1 MSARILVVDD
11 TELNLKMV
19 GAILLKDGYEVITAR
34 NGNEALELI
43 KVSPP
48 ALAILD
54 VMMPDM
60 DGYTLCSRLRENSIT
75 AKIPII
81 ILTALS
87 GVEDKI
93 KAFDSGADDFLAKP
107 FEPQELRARIK
118 VLLRRVSE
126 HESVQT
132 SKVSGKIIAVFS
144 LRGGVGVSM
153 LSSNLAVS
161 LSQIWK
167 TPTALVD
174 LAFMN
179 GQSALLLDLPLRNT
193 WADLIRSPIK
203 EMDMDQINSVLLR
216 HDAGVHVLASPR
228 RPEDAEGITGEYVQ
242 RAIEL
247 LRTYYEYIILDL
259 PHDFTETTLAGL
271 DMADQILLMLTPE
284 TASVRCAANALG
296 TFEKLNYPENR
307 TTLIL
312 NWPFKGKGLPR
323 AGIES
328 ALKRELGVVIP
339 YAGDAVVASILYGK
353 PSVLQT
359 PLDPLGAFLE
369 DLAYLFS
376 KEDHKKSPPEN
387 AGAGLIRVKERMHAR
402 QEKPT

>member
-1 MSARILVVDD
+1 MSIRILVVDD

-19 GAILLKDGYEVITAR
+19 SAILVKDGYEVITAR
-34 NGNEALELI
+34 NGTEALGVI
-43 KVSPP
+43 KSSPP

-60 DGYTLCSRLRENSIT
+60 DGYALCGHLRQTPTT

-118 VLLRRVSE
+118 VLLRRVSDQQPI
-126 HESVQT
+126 QT
-132 SKVSGKIIAVFS
+132 DVVSGKVIAVFS

-153 LSSNLAVS
+153 LASNLAAS
-161 LSQIWK
+161 LSQIWG

-193 WADLIRSPIK
+193 WADLGRSPAN
-203 EMDMDQINSVLLR
+203 EMDIDLLNSVLLR

-228 RPEDAEGITGEYVQ
+228 RPQDAEGITAEHVQ
-242 RAIEL
+242 RAIGL
-247 LRTYYEYIILDL
+247 LRPYYHYIVLDL
-259 PHDFTETTLAGL
+259 PHDFLETTLAGL
-271 DMADQILLMLTPE
+271 DMADQILLLLSPE

-296 TFEKLNYPENR
+296 TFEQLNYPPDR
-307 TTLIL
+307 TTLVL

-323 AGIES
+323 AGIEA
-328 ALKRELGVVIP
+328 ALKKEIGVVIP
-339 YAGDAVVASILYGK
+339 YAGEVVVASIMYGK
-353 PSVLQT
+353 PSALQM

-369 DLAYLFS
+369 DIAYLYS
-376 KEDHKKSPPEN
+376 KEEHKQNPPESV
-387 AGAGLIRVKERMHAR
+387 GEGFKRVKERTQAR
-402 QEKPT
+402 LEKS

>member
-1 MSARILVVDD
+1 MSIRILVVDD

-19 GAILLKDGYEVITAR
+19 SAILVKDGYEVITAH
-34 NGNEALELI
+34 NGLEALEAI
-43 KVSPP
+43 KSTPP

-60 DGYTLCSRLRENSIT
+60 DGYTLCGRLRKNPTT

-126 HESVQT
+126 QEPVQT
-132 SKVSGKIIAVFS
+132 NVVSGKVIAVFS

-153 LSSNLAVS
+153 LASNLAAS
-161 LSQIWK
+161 LSQIWG

-174 LAFMN
+174 LAFVN

-193 WADLIRSPIK
+193 WADLGRSPAN
-203 EMDMDQINSVLLR
+203 EMDLDLVNSVLLR

-228 RPEDAEGITGEYVQ
+228 RPQDAEGITAEHIQ

-247 LRTYYEYIILDL
+247 LRSYYHYIVLDL
-259 PHDFTETTLAGL
+259 PHDFLETTLAGL
-271 DMADQILLMLTPE
+271 DTADQILLMLSPE

-296 TFEKLNYPENR
+296 TFEELKYPSDH
-307 TTLIL
+307 TTLVL

-323 AGIES
+323 AGIEA
-328 ALKRELGVVIP
+328 ALKKEIGVVIP
-339 YAGDAVVASILYGK
+339 YAGEVVVASIMYGK
-353 PSVLQT
+353 PSALQM

-369 DLAYLFS
+369 DLAYLYS
-376 KEDHKKSPPEN
+376 KEEHKQSPPEHV
-387 AGAGLIRVKERMHAR
+387 GEGFKRVKERVQAR
-402 QEKPT
+402 LEKS

>member
-1 MSARILVVDD
+1 MSERILVVDD

-19 GAILLKDGYEVITAR
+19 GSILLKDGYEIITAR
-34 NGNEALELI
+34 NGIEALEVI
-43 KVSPP
+43 KSKPP

-60 DGYTLCSRLRENSIT
+60 DGYTLCERLRQIPST

-107 FEPQELRARIK
+107 FESQELRARVK
-118 VLLRRVSE
+118 VLLRRFSE
-126 HESVQT
+126 RESVQT
-132 SKVSGKIIAVFS
+132 NEEVSGKVIAVFS
-144 LRGGVGVSM
+144 LRGGIGVSM
-153 LSSNLAVS
+153 LSSNLAAS
-161 LSQIWK
+161 LSQIWG

-179 GQSALLLDLPLRNT
+179 GQSALLLDLPLRNS
-193 WADLIRSPIK
+193 WADLGRSPAK
-203 EMDMDQINSVLLR
+203 EMDMDLINSVLLH
-216 HDAGVHVLASPR
+216 HDSGVHVLASPR
-228 RPEDAEGITGEYVQ
+228 RPQEAEVITADHVQ
-242 RAIEL
+242 SAIGL
-247 LRTYYEYIILDL
+247 LRAHYHYIILDL
-259 PHDFTETTLAGL
+259 PHDFSETTLAGL
-271 DMADQILLMLTPE
+271 DMADQILLMLSPE
-284 TASVRCAANALG
+284 TASVRCAANALE
-296 TFEKLNYPENR
+296 TFGQLHYPPDR

-323 AGIES
+323 AGIEG

-339 YAGDAVVASILYGK
+339 YAGEAVVSSILYGK
-353 PSVLQT
+353 PSALQM

-369 DLAYLFS
+369 DLAYLYS
-376 KEDHKKSPPEN
+376 KEDHKQNPPES
-387 AGAGLIRVKERMHAR
+387 AGEGLKRVKVRAQAR
-402 QEKPT
+402 QEKS

>member
-1 MSARILVVDD
+1 MSIRILVVDD

-19 GAILLKDGYEVITAR
+19 SAILLKDGYQVITAR
-34 NGNEALELI
+34 NGLEALEAI
-43 KVSPP
+43 KTTPP

-60 DGYTLCSRLRENSIT
+60 DGYTLCGHLRQIPST
-75 AKIPII
+75 SKIPII

-126 HESVQT
+126 LQPVQMDV
-132 SKVSGKIIAVFS
+132 VSGKVIAVFS
-144 LRGGVGVSM
+144 LRGGAGVSM
-153 LSSNLAVS
+153 LASNLAAS
-161 LSQIWK
+161 LSQIWG

-174 LAFMN
+174 LAFVN

-193 WADLIRSPIK
+193 WADLAHSPAN
-203 EMDMDQINSVLLR
+203 EMDMDLLNSVLLR
-216 HDAGVHVLASPR
+216 HDSGVHVLASPR
-228 RPEDAEGITGEYVQ
+228 RPQDADVITAEHVQ

-247 LRTYYEYIILDL
+247 FRPYYHYIVLDL
-259 PHDFTETTLAGL
+259 PHDFLETTLAGL
-271 DMADQILLMLTPE
+271 DMADQILLMLSPE

-296 TFEKLNYPENR
+296 AFEQLKYPSDH
-307 TTLIL
+307 TTLVL
-312 NWPFKGKGLPR
+312 NWPFKGKGLQR
-323 AGIES
+323 AGIEA
-328 ALKRELGVVIP
+328 ALKKEIEVVIP
-339 YAGDAVVASILYGK
+339 YAGEVVVASIMFGK
-353 PSVLQT
+353 PSALQM

-369 DLAYLFS
+369 DLAYLYS
-376 KEDHKKSPPEN
+376 KEEHKQNPPESV
-387 AGAGLIRVKERMHAR
+387 GEGFKRVKERAHVR
-402 QEKPT
+402 PGKS

>member
-1 MSARILVVDD
+1 MAIRILVVDD

-19 GAILLKDGYEVITAR
+19 GAILAKDGYEVLTAR
-34 NGNEALELI
+34 NGFEALEVI
-43 KVSPP
+43 QSTPP

-60 DGYTLCSRLRENSIT
+60 DGYTLCGRLRQTPTTE
-75 AKIPII
+75 KIPII

-87 GVEDKI
+87 DVEDKM

-126 HESVQT
+126 LLPIQT
-132 SKVSGKIIAVFS
+132 DVVSGKVIAVFS

-153 LSSNLAVS
+153 LSSNLAAS
-161 LSQIWK
+161 FPQIWG

-174 LAFMN
+174 LAFVN

-193 WADLIRSPIK
+193 WADLGHSPAN
-203 EMDMDQINSVLLR
+203 EMDIDLLNSILLR

-228 RPEDAEGITGEYVQ
+228 RPQDADVITTEHVQ

-247 LRTYYEYIILDL
+247 LRPHYHYIVLDL
-259 PHDFTETTLAGL
+259 PHDFLETTLVGL
-271 DMADQILLMLTPE
+271 DMADHILLMLSPE

-296 TFEKLNYPENR
+296 TFEQLNYPSDR
-307 TTLIL
+307 TTLVL
-312 NWPFKGKGLPR
+312 NWPFEGKGLPR
-323 AGIES
+323 AGIEA
-328 ALKRELGVVIP
+328 ALKKEIGVVIP
-339 YAGDAVVASILYGK
+339 YAGEMVVSSIMHGK
-353 PSVLQT
+353 PSTLQI
-359 PLDPLGAFLE
+359 PLNPLGAFLE
-369 DLAYLFS
+369 DLAYRYS
-376 KEDHKKSPPEN
+376 KEEHKQNPPESAGEGLKRVKGRVQARLKKS
-387 AGAGLIRVKERMHAR
+387 
-402 QEKPT
+402 

>member
-1 MSARILVVDD
+1 MSIRILVVDD

-19 GAILLKDGYEVITAR
+19 SAILLKDGYEVITAR
-34 NGNEALELI
+34 NGSEALEAI
-43 KVSPP
+43 KTTPP

-60 DGYTLCSRLRENSIT
+60 DGYTLCEHLRKTPTT

-81 ILTALS
+81 ILTALN

-126 HESVQT
+126 LQPVQT
-132 SKVSGKIIAVFS
+132 DVVSGKVIAVFS

-153 LSSNLAVS
+153 LASNLAAS
-161 LSQIWK
+161 LSQIWG
-167 TPTALVD
+167 TPTVLVD
-174 LAFMN
+174 LAFVN

-193 WADLIRSPIK
+193 WSDLAHSPAN
-203 EMDMDQINSVLLR
+203 EMDMDLLNSVLLR
-216 HDAGVHVLASPR
+216 HDSGVHVLASPR
-228 RPEDAEGITGEYVQ
+228 RPQDADVITAEQ
-242 RAIEL
+242 
-247 LRTYYEYIILDL
+247 
-259 PHDFTETTLAGL
+259 
-271 DMADQILLMLTPE
+271 

-296 TFEKLNYPENR
+296 AFEQLKYPSDR
-307 TTLIL
+307 TTLAL
-312 NWPFKGKGLPR
+312 NWPFKGKGLQR

-328 ALKRELGVVIP
+328 ALKKEIGVVIP
-339 YAGDAVVASILYGK
+339 YAGEAVVASIMYGK
-353 PSVLQT
+353 PSALQM

-369 DLAYLFS
+369 DLAYLYS
-376 KEDHKKSPPEN
+376 KEEHKQNPPESV
-387 AGAGLIRVKERMHAR
+387 GEGFKRVKAR
-402 QEKPT
+402 AQARLEKS

>member
-1 MSARILVVDD
+1 MSTRILVVDD

-19 GAILLKDGYEVITAR
+19 GAILQKDGYEVVTAR
-34 NGNEALELI
+34 NGLEALEVI
-43 KVSPP
+43 KTKPP

-60 DGYTLCSRLRENSIT
+60 DGYTLCERLRENSIT
-75 AKIPII
+75 GKIPII

-107 FEPQELRARIK
+107 FEPQELRARVK

-126 HESVQT
+126 RESIQT
-132 SKVSGKIIAVFS
+132 NEVTGKVIAVFS

-153 LSSNLAVS
+153 LSSNLAAS
-161 LSQIWK
+161 LSQIWG

-174 LAFMN
+174 LAFLN

-193 WADLIRSPIK
+193 WADLRRSPAN
-203 EMDMDQINSVLLR
+203 EMDMDLLNSVLLR

-228 RPEDAEGITGEYVQ
+228 RPEDAEGISGEYVQ

-247 LRTYYEYIILDL
+247 LRTHYHYIVLDL
-259 PHDFTETTLAGL
+259 PHDFNETTLTGL

-296 TFEKLNYPENR
+296 TFEQLKYPADH
-307 TTLIL
+307 TTLVL

-323 AGIES
+323 AGIEG
-328 ALKRELGVVIP
+328 ALKKELGVVIP
-339 YAGDAVVASILYGK
+339 YAGDAVVASIMYGK
-353 PSVLQT
+353 PSALQT

-369 DLAYLFS
+369 DLAYLYS
-376 KEDHKKSPPEN
+376 KDEHKQNPPEN
-387 AGAGLIRVKERMHAR
+387 AGEGLKRVKERAQAR
-402 QEKPT
+402 QEKSP